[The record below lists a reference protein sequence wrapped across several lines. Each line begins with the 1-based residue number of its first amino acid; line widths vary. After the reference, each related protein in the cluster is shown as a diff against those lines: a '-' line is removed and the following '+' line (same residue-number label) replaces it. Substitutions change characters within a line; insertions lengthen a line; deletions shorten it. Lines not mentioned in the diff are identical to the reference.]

1 MEWLK
6 SVHFYRK
13 VPRDLTEATLA
24 GGTISL
30 LSSIVMA
37 YLFISNFS
45 APCHVGSR
53 ARTAG
58 QRGPRGWLAEAGRSS
73 GQPEAWPD
81 LERSL
86 RRCRWPEPEPAC
98 FRRRR
103 T

>member
-30 LSSIVMA
+30 ISSIVMA

-45 APCHVGSR
+45 A
-53 ARTAG
+53 
-58 QRGPRGWLAEAGRSS
+58 
-73 GQPEAWPD
+73 
-81 LERSL
+81 
-86 RRCRWPEPEPAC
+86 EPH
-98 FRRRR
+98 F
-103 T
+103 

>member
-30 LSSIVMA
+30 ISSIVMA

-45 APCHVGSR
+45 AAAWCHNPAPPSNNTAVVREQFFR
-53 ARTAG
+53 ATTTGTAI
-58 QRGPRGWLAEAGRSS
+58 AN
-73 GQPEAWPD
+73 
-81 LERSL
+81 
-86 RRCRWPEPEPAC
+86 RRLG
-98 FRRRR
+98 
-103 T
+103 